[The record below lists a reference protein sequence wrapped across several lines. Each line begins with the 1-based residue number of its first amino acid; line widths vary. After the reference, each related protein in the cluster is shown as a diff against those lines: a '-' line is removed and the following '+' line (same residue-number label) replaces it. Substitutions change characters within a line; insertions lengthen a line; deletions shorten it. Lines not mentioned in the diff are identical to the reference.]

1 MVGADRDR
9 LRRAFRLPQ
18 AGAVPAPELE
28 AQAQARPEVRAFLQ
42 ARLRQLA
49 AAPRP
54 KVELPAGDEVTHGT
68 VRCWR
73 RLQRHAFDHVH
84 GVVRLGDAQQLD
96 GNVLARRAKQPDL
109 ASLSLDQCLFLDT
122 ETTGLSGGA
131 GTIVFNVGMAFV
143 EGGEIVVEQLLMRH
157 FEEEPAL
164 LAQVGAR
171 LAEHPV
177 LVTYVGKTFDR
188 HRLAARMA
196 LHRLPTDM
204 LRDDHLDLY
213 HVARREWRTQLPDC
227 RLRTVEQRILGLHRE
242 DDLPGSEA
250 PRAFLDWVRDQT
262 GPLDRV
268 LEHNRLDV
276 LSVVALLAVLGR

>member
-18 AGAVPAPELE
+18 AGAVPTPELE

-54 KVELPAGDEVTHGT
+54 KVELPAGDEVVHGT
-68 VRCWR
+68 LRCWR
-73 RLQRHAFDHVH
+73 RLQRHGFDHVH
-84 GVVRLGDAQQLD
+84 GVVRLGDAQQLSGD
-96 GNVLARRAKQPDL
+96 VLARRAKQPDL

-171 LAEHPV
+171 LAQHPV

-204 LRDDHLDLY
+204 LRDEHLDLY

-250 PRAFLDWVRDQT
+250 PRAFLDWVRDRT

>member
-1 MVGADRDR
+1 
-9 LRRAFRLPQ
+9 
-18 AGAVPAPELE
+18 
-28 AQAQARPEVRAFLQ
+28 
-42 ARLRQLA
+42 
-49 AAPRP
+49 
-54 KVELPAGDEVTHGT
+54 
-68 VRCWR
+68 
-73 RLQRHAFDHVH
+73 
-84 GVVRLGDAQQLD
+84 
-96 GNVLARRAKQPDL
+96 
-109 ASLSLDQCLFLDT
+109 LSLDQCLFLDT

-143 EGGEIVVEQLLMRH
+143 EGGEVVVEQLLMRH

-164 LAQVGAR
+164 LAQVGVR
-171 LAEHPV
+171 LAQHPV

-204 LRDDHLDLY
+204 LRDEHLDLY

-250 PRAFLDWVRDQT
+250 PRAFLDWVRDRS